1 MKKAMT
7 KLKMSLTNNIG
18 MKIIAVLVAAIVWL
32 AVINVNDPEKT
43 ITIYN
48 VPITMTNEEAITD
61 MGMVYNLES
70 KSSVNITIS
79 GKRSVV
85 GNLTADDFLA
95 TASFTELSKVNAIP
109 VEISTKQKAVGRKVT
124 IVKQS
129 IQTVTVSVENIEKQE
144 FNVEVEFNGKT
155 AEGYVTGSYSLSKN
169 VVSIEAPTS
178 ILDRIDSVVAE
189 CDLSGSSSDI
199 EQSCDLILYDKR
211 GKVIKTD
218 KAKLSNK
225 KVKVYVDVLKQK
237 EVPVNISSVGNPA
250 DGYRVAEVTLSQEK
264 VKLVG
269 AAAALKEIKS
279 LDIGE
284 EINITGQK
292 KDITTT
298 IDLKKYLPD
307 GVSVLGSS
315 EIQITIKI
323 DKLATKTYTIKEE
336 DINVENLKDGLAL
349 SISGKSIKVTL
360 QGEKAVMEKISADDI
375 RASIDLKGYDTG
387 TAKVP
392 VSIVIPD
399 QTELMKKVT
408 VKVKLSLKEENK

>member
-79 GKRSVV
+79 GKRSIV

-169 VVSIEAPTS
+169 VVNIEAPTS
-178 ILDRIDSVVAE
+178 ILDRIDRVVAE

-211 GKVIKTD
+211 GKVIKTN

-225 KVKVYVDVLKQK
+225 KVKVCVDVLKQK
-237 EVPVNISSVGNPA
+237 EVPVNVDSVGNPA

-292 KDITTT
+292 KDVITT

-307 GVSVLGSS
+307 GVSILGSS

-336 DINVENLKDGLAL
+336 DINVENLKDGLTL

-360 QGEKAVMEKISADDI
+360 QGEKAVMEKISANDI
-375 RASIDLKGYDTG
+375 RASIDLKGYDKG

-408 VKVKLSLKEENK
+408 VKVKLSLKEEN